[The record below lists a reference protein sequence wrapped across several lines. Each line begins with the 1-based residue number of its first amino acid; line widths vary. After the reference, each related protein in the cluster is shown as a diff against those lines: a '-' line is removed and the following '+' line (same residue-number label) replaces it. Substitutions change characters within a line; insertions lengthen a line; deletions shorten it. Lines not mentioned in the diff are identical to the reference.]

1 MRVARSGP
9 PARGEQALS
18 LSPPKSSMQ
27 PPISTPATS
36 KLATELNR
44 VFFRV
49 PRSPFRVPRS
59 TFGVSVHPLWL
70 RCLWPAFPSSPSR
83 VARPRAPADCHWCP
97 LATRS
102 TSSRLTSGCSRRTG
116 GLGRSPRR
124 ALRPTGVCFGRSA
137 LPVGLGVLLPPLYL
151 ADEVKA
157 TYGGMMIAIPE
168 KRYAPRR
175 EVDRHVSTARVLMKP
190 GHENPARGVQR
201 TANQG
206 ARSSRHG
213 SLHARHTPSSCGGT
227 RGPPPRRRRLP
238 IAAPP
243 ASLRPAPRL

>member
-9 PARGEQALS
+9 PARGEQSLS

-36 KLATELNR
+36 RLATELNR

-116 GLGRSPRR
+116 GPGAVPTPGATAHRRLLWPELAARRARRSAPGSVPGRRSEGDLWRDDDCHSRETIRAEARSGPACLDGAGAHEARAREPCSRRSENREPGRS
-124 ALRPTGVCFGRSA
+124 
-137 LPVGLGVLLPPLYL
+137 
-151 ADEVKA
+151 
-157 TYGGMMIAIPE
+157 
-168 KRYAPRR
+168 
-175 EVDRHVSTARVLMKP
+175 
-190 GHENPARGVQR
+190 
-201 TANQG
+201 
-206 ARSSRHG
+206 
-213 SLHARHTPSSCGGT
+213 
-227 RGPPPRRRRLP
+227 
-238 IAAPP
+238 
-243 ASLRPAPRL
+243 